1 MKGEKCNNFSS
12 NILKIYSILDKP
24 LSVDDCKF
32 ILYNFHDSSKVQIFN
47 QNHLVK
53 NKKDDRNLPQIED
66 DFVRKISKDG
76 NLRVLKNMI
85 NTAKHIINN
94 SDTTADGLQKQI
106 VRKREK
112 DRRKR
117 KLEASLERQRKR
129 IADYKRLMS
138 IENKV
143 LVSDNKESKL
153 KIYKITE

>member
-1 MKGEKCNNFSS
+1 MKGEK
-12 NILKIYSILDKP
+12 YKP